1 MSTEKNK
8 NKTIEYINKQQ
19 KNVSFGRNLG
29 GASESINMLRFP
41 LAILVVFVHGF
52 GAEIDIAELH
62 ARGLTGMAIYD
73 YVRLFFSVVIARSAV
88 PIFVIISGYLLFL
101 KVEDYSKTVYMAK
114 LRKRLYSLVIPY
126 FSWII
131 LLILWT
137 LMFMVGGILLHGK
150 PWTRIIIFFQE
161 NAYLHMLW
169 DCSVWEERTTW
180 LGVKTHNS
188 GPVLYPF
195 WYMRDLVMMAVI
207 SPVIYWLINKTKIIF
222 LILLLAI
229 YVFDIRVSWMSGT
242 FSWACLFFSLGAY
255 FAITNQDF
263 TDVLW
268 KWKKVICPVTV
279 GLIVCQIYT
288 GSAMGDE
295 TSRMIHPW
303 LVIFQSFALILLA
316 SALCKYPKLYDVNK
330 KLARTSFF
338 IYALH
343 PFILYYVIAAVDKIM
358 PMGDTWYVM
367 TFNYLSAPLL
377 CVGICIGIYWILQKL
392 MPGVL
397 GVIVGERRR

>member
-1 MSTEKNK
+1 
-8 NKTIEYINKQQ
+8 
-19 KNVSFGRNLG
+19 
-29 GASESINMLRFP
+29 MLRFP

-62 ARGLTGMAIYD
+62 ASGLTGMAIYD

-88 PIFVIISGYLLFL
+88 PIFFIISGYLLFL

-114 LRKRLYSLVIPY
+114 LRKRLYSLVVPY
-126 FSWII
+126 FSWIV

-150 PWTRIIIFFQE
+150 PWTRIIVYFQE
-161 NAYLHMLW
+161 NGYLHMLW
-169 DCSVWEERTTW
+169 DSSVWEERTTW

-188 GPVLYPF
+188 GPVLLPF
-195 WYMRDLVMMAVI
+195 WYMRDLIMMVVI

-255 FAITNQDF
+255 FAINKQDF

-268 KWKKVICPVTV
+268 TWKKVICPVAV
-279 GLIVCQIYT
+279 GLMVCQTYT

-303 LVIFQSFALILLA
+303 LVIFQSFALILFA
-316 SALCKYPKLYDVNK
+316 SALCKYPKLYDINK

-343 PFILYYVIAAVDKIM
+343 PFILYYVIAAVNKIM

-367 TFNYLSAPLL
+367 TFSYLSAPLL
-377 CVGICIGIYWILQKL
+377 CVGICIGIYCMLQKL

-397 GVIVGERRR
+397 GVIIGERRK